1 MLPTEIEVRSYK
13 RQSQAQ
19 VEKSHLSKQHLSTS
33 IRPAGYQPASQPFP
47 QKENRT
53 RRHSVFPFMLP
64 EKLTVPITRRSAHRN
79 VVRNPKKCG
88 GGEVDNVQL
97 FHVFDYRLSDGSTGV

>member
-1 MLPTEIEVRSYK
+1 
-13 RQSQAQ
+13 
-19 VEKSHLSKQHLSTS
+19 
-33 IRPAGYQPASQPFP
+33 
-47 QKENRT
+47 
-53 RRHSVFPFMLP
+53 MLP